1 LTTPHFSRLPKVAVV
16 RLKSGNNRVE
26 FLDVPAG
33 SGFEF
38 CSYIDLIAKLT
49 RARAKFSEI
58 AYRSRPSFF
67 APLNLFIKDTHGHV
81 RFVKSAAKHV

>member
-1 LTTPHFSRLPKVAVV
+1 LTAPFLTLLNVAFV

-26 FLDVPAG
+26 FLYVPAG

-38 CSYIDLIAKLT
+38 CSDIDLIAKLT
-49 RARAKFSEI
+49 RACAKFSEI

-67 APLNLFIKDTHGHV
+67 APSNFFIKDTHSHV
-81 RFVKSAAKHV
+81 RFAKSAAKYV